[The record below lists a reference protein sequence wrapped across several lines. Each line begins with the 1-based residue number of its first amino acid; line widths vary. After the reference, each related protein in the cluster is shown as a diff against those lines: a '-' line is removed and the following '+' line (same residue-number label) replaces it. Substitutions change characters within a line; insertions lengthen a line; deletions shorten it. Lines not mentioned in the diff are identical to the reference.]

1 MTPSTAQMQ
10 EPPAQ
15 VLRAL
20 GAALTNRPGLEVLIS
35 DHQRRQCPGDCKDCS
50 GGARGNRHVGEEGE
64 GMGEEP
70 ERRYDR
76 DTWKN
81 TVNPGR
87 EGHFRMEGPEA
98 GLQHVLCR
106 AAGAEGRRSRGA
118 AQARRSSF
126 PSLTSSLLPPPH
138 LLNSHTHLH
147 IHTYM
152 SNTHSFH
159 SCSHPFFFFVPSLLS
174 SVFHSHPPLVPWSGL
189 SLSSLCPASF
199 LLSFPYTTPCFGL
212 LGKFCLPFL
221 LPNCIHRLRDG
232 ASWSRRR
239 LGGHGPTTH

>member
-1 MTPSTAQMQ
+1 
-10 EPPAQ
+10 
-15 VLRAL
+15 
-20 GAALTNRPGLEVLIS
+20 
-35 DHQRRQCPGDCKDCS
+35 
-50 GGARGNRHVGEEGE
+50 
-64 GMGEEP
+64 MGEEP

-106 AAGAEGRRSRGA
+106 AARAEGRRSRGA

-138 LLNSHTHLH
+138 LFNSHTHLH
-147 IHTYM
+147 THTHM

-159 SCSHPFFFFVPSLLS
+159 SCSHPFFFLCSFIAFFCLSFSPSS
-174 SVFHSHPPLVPWSGL
+174 GPLVWPLSVL
-189 SLSSLCPASF
+189 SLSCLFPSLFSLHNP
-199 LLSFPYTTPCFGL
+199 LLWFAWEVLPSFPSP
-212 LGKFCLPFL
+212 
-221 LPNCIHRLRDG
+221 
-232 ASWSRRR
+232 
-239 LGGHGPTTH
+239 